1 MGTSGCIC
9 AKDDKRKRTGS
20 YHTPT
25 EDHKFEIQYTTI
37 TRVENLN
44 KETSQKHLEVTY

>member
-25 EDHKFEIQYTTI
+25 ENKFEIQYTTI